1 MVSVWGQDVKAGKD
15 GYHGFSF
22 KVLLA
27 ASHQM
32 ECKQKAK
39 RSFSIV
45 SQTQP
50 GCWRPIQERKLPR
63 SEMTL
68 WSDRKVLPYLGSS
81 VCAKNKT
88 GGPWELPSYSKVNWM
103 S

>member
-15 GYHGFSF
+15 EYHGFIF

-39 RSFSIV
+39 RSFSVV

-50 GCWRPIQERKLPR
+50 GC
-63 SEMTL
+63 
-68 WSDRKVLPYLGSS
+68 
-81 VCAKNKT
+81 
-88 GGPWELPSYSKVNWM
+88 
-103 S
+103 